1 MSNELLY
8 KRIDT
13 VYYMLEERQM
23 SDWARNYWTQV
34 LDALI
39 RKHKRSMH

>member
-1 MSNELLY
+1 MPNELLY
-8 KRIDT
+8 RRIDA
-13 VYYMLEERQM
+13 VYHMLEERQM